1 MSSYTGQVRIVYIC
15 CSIYVIYICYNMFA
29 IIFMYAIHIYHIYA
43 TTYAHVLSCFTCIQL
58 LVTLWTVYGD
68 SRQEY
73 RSGLPCPPAGD
84 LPNLVIEPISLM
96 SPALAGGFF
105 TTSVTW
111 EAHICHHLRL
121 LCSLAS
127 KCNLNSAN

>member
-1 MSSYTGQVRIVYIC
+1 
-15 CSIYVIYICYNMFA
+15 
-29 IIFMYAIHIYHIYA
+29 MYAIHIYHIYA

-68 SRQEY
+68 SPGRNTGVGY
-73 RSGLPCPPAGD
+73 RCPPAGD
-84 LPNLVIEPISLM
+84 LPNLVTEPIFLM
-96 SPALAGGFF
+96 HSCIAGGFF

-111 EAHICHHLRL
+111 EAHMSSSQTSLQ
-121 LCSLAS
+121 LAS